1 MNTNSISKLMSV
13 VQDVLKRHDYT
24 FDIVGPTTVN
34 LDGWPLNMCPVLK
47 LTEDGISLS
56 CPIAYYVTDEQRDL
70 ILDNCQKNKTRVW
83 YTDFGWGPFIR
94 ETDENGECKS
104 AILPEG
110 IIFDDNHKELLI
122 SANYSFGA
130 ESIMAT
136 PEEFYNTLCLIEG
149 YARGFRVQNKDILSI
164 VYDRM
169 VKTKT
174 SPSDPRSLFYCSLLL
189 YYRNN
194 EAHHV
199 LMVDFNDV
207 KALLRRGRELVFYP
221 SLTAESLDGLVNKME
236 NTFREDLT
244 PEDQFDIIVTLT
256 IPEKFRS
263 ALEEAYHLMVRYSP
277 NYIKTNIYLAEGSHP
292 FTAEMVLVK
301 RRKRDE

>member
-1 MNTNSISKLMSV
+1 MSV
-13 VQDVLKRHDYT
+13 VKDVLKRHDDI
-24 FDIVGPTTVN
+24 FDIIEPTTIN
-34 LDGWPLNMCPVLK
+34 LDGFPFNMCPVLRF
-47 LTEDGISLS
+47 TEDGISLS
-56 CPIAYYVTDEQRDL
+56 CPIAYYVTEEQRDL
-70 ILDNCQKNKTRVW
+70 ILDICKKNKTRVW
-83 YTDFGWGPFIR
+83 YTDFGWGPFIS
-94 ETDENGECKS
+94 ETDESGEGKS

-110 IIFDDNHKELLI
+110 IIFDVNHEEQLI
-122 SANYSFGA
+122 TANYSFDA
-130 ESIMAT
+130 EGIMAT
-136 PEEFYNTLCLIEG
+136 PEEFYHTLNLIEG
-149 YARGFRVQNKDILSI
+149 YARVFRIHNQDIHSI
-164 VYDRM
+164 IYDRM

-174 SPSDPRSLFYCSLLL
+174 NPSDPRSLFLCSLLL

-194 EAHHV
+194 EAHHW

-221 SLTAESLDGLVNKME
+221 SLIAESFDGLVNKME

-256 IPEKFRS
+256 LPESFRS
-263 ALEEAYHLMVRYSP
+263 SLEEAYNLIVRYSP

-301 RRKRDE
+301 RRNRNE

>member
-1 MNTNSISKLMSV
+1 MNTNSIFKLMSV

-24 FDIVGPTTVN
+24 FDTVGPTTVN
-34 LDGWPLNMCPVLK
+34 LDGWPLNMCPVLE

-56 CPIAYYVTDEQRDL
+56 CPIAYYVTDGQRDL
-70 ILDNCQKNKTRVW
+70 ILDICQKNKTRVW
-83 YTDFGWGPFIR
+83 YTDFEWWPFIR
-94 ETDENGECKS
+94 ETDESGEGKS
-104 AILPEG
+104 TILPEG
-110 IIFDDNHKELLI
+110 IIFDDNRKELLI
-122 SANYSFGA
+122 SANYSFDA

-164 VYDRM
+164 IYDRM

-174 SPSDPRSLFYCSLLL
+174 SPSDPRSLFFCSLLL

-194 EAHHV
+194 EAHHW

-207 KALLRRGRELVFYP
+207 KTLLRHGREAVFYP
-221 SLTAESLDGLVNKME
+221 SLTADSFDELVHKME
-236 NTFREDLT
+236 NTFRGDLS
-244 PEDQFDIIVTLT
+244 PEEHFDIIVTLT
-256 IPEKFRS
+256 LPESFRS
-263 ALEEAYHLMVRYSP
+263 SLEEAYNLGFRYSP
-277 NYIKTNIYLAEGSHP
+277 NYIKTNIYVAEGSHP

-301 RRKRDE
+301 RRDKGE